1 MDDNYSGDSSSGF
14 SQKDSSAASSV
25 SASVMNNAA
34 ASESARSS
42 VEINAPKKKRASAIM
57 AGGLR
62 EFSSRVCNILESK
75 GTTTLSKVADE
86 IISEFSGNDCET
98 AKCSKEFENVRRR
111 VYTVFHVLEAL
122 DIVTTAK
129 KEIKW
134 KGRPPDRSIMN
145 LEGMNIADLEDLM
158 LHNKQLLKNGNTL
171 PEGFSLPFILVQ
183 TSSHASVEVEISED
197 MRMVYFDFNSTPFSL
212 HDDATIVKLLQRHQ
226 RPERTNA
233 SQSASV
239 HSSPRSGA
247 LTRPFREFV
256 AGYAVQVHLSVGATE
271 LMLVLEACVAERVRL
286 GIKKK
291 KTD

>member
-14 SQKDSSAASSV
+14 SQKNSSAASSV

-75 GTTTLSKVADE
+75 GTTTLSK
-86 IISEFSGNDCET
+86 
-98 AKCSKEFENVRRR
+98 FENVRRR

-134 KGRPPDRSIMN
+134 KGRPSDRSIMN
-145 LEGMNIADLEDLM
+145 LEGMNEECVKLVNTIGRKTAYLKELEEQIADLEDLM

-197 MRMVYFDFNSTPFSL
+197 MRVVFFDFNSTPFSL

-247 LTRPFREFV
+247 LTRPFRWNSE
-256 AGYAVQVHLSVGATE
+256 
-271 LMLVLEACVAERVRL
+271 
-286 GIKKK
+286 
-291 KTD
+291 TDIPKSK

>member
-86 IISEFSGNDCET
+86 IISEFSGNDSET

-134 KGRPPDRSIMN
+134 KGRPSDRSIMN
-145 LEGMNIADLEDLM
+145 LEGMNEECVKLVNTIGRKTAYLKELEEQIADLEDLM

-197 MRMVYFDFNSTPFSL
+197 MRVVFFDFNSTPFSL

-247 LTRPFREFV
+247 LTRPFRWNSE
-256 AGYAVQVHLSVGATE
+256 
-271 LMLVLEACVAERVRL
+271 
-286 GIKKK
+286 
-291 KTD
+291 TDIPKSK

>member
-42 VEINAPKKKRASAIM
+42 VEINAPKKKGASAIM

-86 IISEFSGNDCET
+86 IISEFSGNDSET

-134 KGRPPDRSIMN
+134 NGRPPDRSIMN
-145 LEGMNIADLEDLM
+145 LEGMNEECVKLVNTIGRKTAYLKELEEQIADLEDLM

-247 LTRPFREFV
+247 LTRPFRWNSE
-256 AGYAVQVHLSVGATE
+256 
-271 LMLVLEACVAERVRL
+271 
-286 GIKKK
+286 
-291 KTD
+291 TDIPKSK